1 MVPGEAPAA
10 AVSSCASRRLY
21 CRRQRSIAVDEVA
34 LLRTC
39 SQQLIQVSAGG
50 RSGFADLGG
59 MTAVEVGVSA
69 AGEHWGSTRT
79 GKRLVQGVK
88 DPQLCERP
96 LRAGT

>member
-1 MVPGEAPAA
+1 
-10 AVSSCASRRLY
+10 
-21 CRRQRSIAVDEVA
+21 
-34 LLRTC
+34 
-39 SQQLIQVSAGG
+39 
-50 RSGFADLGG
+50 